1 MAVVLPAGI
10 GVTVCIVALS
20 AFLFYYIARFL
31 RIFLLISKFD
41 GPPAVPIFGNTL
53 QFKSDPREHF
63 LYDVGVREKYRHQSG
78 GVIRMWFGPLPIVL
92 IYNAV
97 HCEALMNSSRH
108 INKGTEYTFM
118 EPWLGKGLLTSGG
131 QKWFH
136 RRKLLTP
143 TFHFSILQSFME
155 VFNEQS
161 MILVKKLGKF
171 ADESETV
178 NIFPLVTHCV
188 LDIICDTAMGKR
200 TNAQSDN
207 ENEYVKAVGRMSHL
221 IVSRIRNF
229 MLWPDWIYNRTDAGK
244 DHEKALQILHG
255 VTNKMIQERLH
266 DPLHSPNGG
275 TYEDDAVTRKRK
287 RIAFLD
293 LLLQMHRE
301 DATFTLEAIREEV
314 DTFMFEGHDT
324 TAAAVNWAL
333 LLIGQHPTV
342 QARLHDE
349 IDQVFGDSER
359 PITSDDLSE
368 LSYLSCVVKESL
380 RLLPSVP
387 GIGRDLDEDIIVNGK
402 VVPKGA
408 SVFLSIYGI
417 HHDPEQFP
425 DPERFDPDRFLPENS
440 TKRHPFAFIPFSA
453 GPRNCIGQKFAM
465 MEDKV
470 ILINLLRR
478 FSVKSL
484 QTLDEAKPA
493 GLLILRPA
501 EGTILVK
508 LSLRK

>member
-1 MAVVLPAGI
+1 MAAVLSAGI

-20 AFLFYYIARFL
+20 AFLFYYIARLL

-53 QFKSDPREHF
+53 QFKSDPRDIF
-63 LYDVGVREKYRHQSG
+63 LYYQRNFERYRQETG
-78 GVIRMWFGPLPIVL
+78 GITRIWYGPLPAVIV
-92 IYNAV
+92 YSAK
-97 HCEALMNSSRH
+97 HGEALMNSSH
-108 INKGTEYTFM
+108 HTSKGIQYKCL
-118 EPWLGKGLLTSGG
+118 EPWLGKGLLTSSGK
-131 QKWFH
+131 KWTH

-143 TFHFSILQSFME
+143 TFHFSILQNFME

-161 MILVKKLGKF
+161 IILVKKLEKF
-171 ADESETV
+171 AEKSETF
-178 NIFPLVTHCV
+178 NIFPFVTHCV

-200 TNAQSDN
+200 TNAQEDS
-207 ENEYVKAVGRMSHL
+207 ENEYVRAVDSMSRLVVRRM
-221 IVSRIRNF
+221 RNP
-229 MLWPDWIYNRTDAGK
+229 LCWSDWIYYNMGVGK
-244 DHEKALQILHG
+244 EHEKSLNVLHK
-255 VTNKMIQERLH
+255 VTNEMIQERLS
-266 DPLHSPNGG
+266 DIPSNENG
-275 TYEDDAVTRKRK
+275 TNQDDAVTRKRK

-301 DATFTLEAIREEV
+301 DATFTLEDIREEV

-324 TAAAVNWAL
+324 TSAAVSWAL
-333 LLIGQHPTV
+333 LLIGQHPEV
-342 QARLHDE
+342 QVRLHDE
-349 IDQVFGDSER
+349 IDQVFGESER
-359 PITSDDLSE
+359 PVTSDDLSK
-368 LSYLSCVVKESL
+368 LPYLSRVIKETL
-380 RLLPSVP
+380 RITPPVP
-387 GIGRDLDEDIIVNGK
+387 GLSRELDEDIVVDGK
-402 VVPKGA
+402 VLPKEA
-408 SVFLSIYGI
+408 MVIINIYGI

-425 DPERFDPDRFLPENS
+425 DPDRFDPDRFLPENS